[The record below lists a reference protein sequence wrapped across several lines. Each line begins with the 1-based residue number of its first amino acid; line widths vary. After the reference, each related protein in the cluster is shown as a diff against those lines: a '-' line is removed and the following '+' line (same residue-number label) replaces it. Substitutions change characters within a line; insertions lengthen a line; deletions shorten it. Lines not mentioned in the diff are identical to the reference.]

1 VSTSGIIE
9 AISHAISEPKPEAML
24 AGMHER
30 LGIDPEA
37 IRSGMPEAPAVTL
50 YYTGGQ
56 FHAFWYDGLSEAH
69 RARLQSHLDAHHR
82 LGDLRA
88 LEGFYWAESL
98 ISGQPHLDHLDEL
111 KDFDLE
117 ARTIR
122 WTLSQNLG
130 REVADL
136 LSEPGIT
143 DALAGIARREH
154 IDIVMVCAWAASSWP
169 YPAWISTP
177 DQGIWRNPVAAREE
191 MPAAEVHI
199 DQENT
204 YALRNHYFD
213 GIRFCVALPV
223 SLAQQEEQPASLEM
237 LFAEDAVPALDGLFL
252 TDFAEDSLDML
263 FAEAPQEV
271 DGSAGLEMLFGGF
284 PESPAPEKAAESI
297 SLESLFGEQSIQ
309 DMASL
314 ESLFAQPSAPP
325 QAAAAP
331 TLESL
336 FEAPAQEL
344 PNIQPE
350 VPAAKQEEIPAA
362 KQEEVP
368 ATVVQQEAAPSLE
381 SLFGEP
387 AVPEVLQPIQIS
399 PEPPATVA
407 KTEVESSLESLF
419 GELVSPPVLQPI
431 HATPEIPTV
440 EAKQEAQPSLE
451 DLFGELPTLEIPQPL
466 IVQPEV
472 PVVEGKREEASL
484 EDLFGGLASSEVAQ
498 PPHLAPEMPIAEA
511 KSEAEPSLEDL
522 FAIVPEIS
530 DETMLFGEVPTEE
543 VLMSSLEALFE
554 EEPANPEPAAPKSN
568 FIRLMANAPEGA
580 AIFAGALPLARKLE
594 WICAESPEVIH
605 GLLDEYLAQLEC
617 RVLYCPPQGMSRSAL
632 MVSLQGLPEQLALK
646 VGFGLPEGHSLF
658 LLTDAENNR
667 IFYHQLPKET
677 PAILVESW
685 SETGAQEID
694 WRQQRFEMLW
704 EDRLRPHVQ
713 VEPLSDNL
721 ENLFAIS

>member
-1 VSTSGIIE
+1 VSTSGTIE
-9 AISHAISEPKPEAML
+9 AISHAISAPKPEAML

-37 IRSGMPEAPAVTL
+37 LRSGMPEAPAVTL

-122 WTLSQNLG
+122 WTLSQHLG

-154 IDIVMVCAWAASSWP
+154 IDIVIVCAWAASSWP

-191 MPAAEVHI
+191 MPAAEAHI

-204 YALRNHYFD
+204 YALRNHYFE

-223 SLAQQEEQPASLEM
+223 SLVQQEEQPESLEM
-237 LFAEDAVPALDGLFL
+237 LFADDAAPALDELFL
-252 TDFAEDSLDML
+252 PDFGDASLDML
-263 FAEAPQEV
+263 FAEAPPEV
-271 DGSAGLEMLFGGF
+271 AGSAGLEMLFGGF
-284 PESPAPEKAAESI
+284 SEEPASTDKAAEAI
-297 SLESLFGEQSIQ
+297 SLESLFGEQPIQ
-309 DMASL
+309 DTASL
-314 ESLFAQPSAPP
+314 ESLFAQPSAMPP

-336 FEAPAQEL
+336 FEVPAQEL
-344 PNIQPE
+344 PKIQPE
-350 VPAAKQEEIPAA
+350 VPAVVA

-368 ATVVQQEAAPSLE
+368 ATVVQHEAAPSLE
-381 SLFGEP
+381 SLFGEL

-399 PEPPATVA
+399 PEPPAIAA

-419 GELVSPPVLQPI
+419 GELVSPPVAQPI
-431 HATPEIPTV
+431 QRKPEMPAV

-451 DLFGELPTLEIPQPL
+451 ALFGFGEVPALEIPQPF

-472 PVVEGKREEASL
+472 PVVEGKHEEISL

-498 PPHLAPEMPIAEA
+498 PPHLAPETPSAEA
-511 KSEAEPSLEDL
+511 KSETEPSLEDL

-554 EEPANPEPAAPKSN
+554 EEPANPEPAAPKPN
-568 FIRLMANAPEGA
+568 FIQLMANAPEGA

-594 WICAESPEVIH
+594 WICAESPEVVH
-605 GLLDEYLAQLEC
+605 GLLDAYLAHLEC

-632 MVSLQGLPEQLALK
+632 MVSLQGLPEQLSLK

-667 IFYHQLPKET
+667 IFYHQLPTET
-677 PAILVESW
+677 QAILVESW

-694 WRQQRFEMLW
+694 WRQERFEMLW
-704 EDRLRPHVQ
+704 EDRLRPHVH
-713 VEPLSDNL
+713 VEPLTDDL